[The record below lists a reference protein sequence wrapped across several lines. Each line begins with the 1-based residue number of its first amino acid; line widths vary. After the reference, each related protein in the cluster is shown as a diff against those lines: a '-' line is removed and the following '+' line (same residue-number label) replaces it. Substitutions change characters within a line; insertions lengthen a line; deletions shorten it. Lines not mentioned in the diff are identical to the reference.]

1 MTFPEHSHVTIIFQ
15 KFSNRFCKILAQF
28 YLFGRELRNKS
39 FVFPFNFSGK
49 TISKDISMSPF
60 LEGSLDN
67 GRPFP
72 AIRFTVDGFTIS
84 SNKLTT
90 NRSPFSVGTSTL
102 VPHNA
107 WKNKRIYQLMVSLN
121 TKLRE
126 LMVFTD
132 ILKLLLSTCNLLI
145 IYNRHIF

>member
-1 MTFPEHSHVTIIFQ
+1 MNHNKSNSFLRTFTCNNYILKIFLIFHLQ
-15 KFSNRFCKILAQF
+15 KFGTTLFF
-28 YLFGRELRNKS
+28 HLFGSELRNKS

-67 GRPFP
+67 GKPFP
-72 AIRFTVDGFTIS
+72 AIRFTVDGLTIS
-84 SNKLTT
+84 SIKLTT

-107 WKNKRIYQLMVSLN
+107 
-121 TKLRE
+121 
-126 LMVFTD
+126 
-132 ILKLLLSTCNLLI
+132 
-145 IYNRHIF
+145 